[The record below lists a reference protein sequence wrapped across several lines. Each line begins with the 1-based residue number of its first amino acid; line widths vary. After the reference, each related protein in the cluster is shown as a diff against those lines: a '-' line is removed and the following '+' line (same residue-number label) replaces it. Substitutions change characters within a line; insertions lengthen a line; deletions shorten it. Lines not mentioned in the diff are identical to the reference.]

1 MSLTEFWGNPSS
13 MVQASNDTCAA
24 EAAGQSAMATHSHG
38 TKGLARIGLRTGTVP
53 HHARRK

>member
-1 MSLTEFWGNPSS
+1 

-38 TKGLARIGLRTGTVP
+38 AKGLARIGLRTGTVP